1 MRFGMIV
8 HTGKPEAVA
17 FGKELVELF
26 RQRGNAL
33 LTDTSTAE
41 VLGCP
46 HLGQAGYMA
55 AVDVVLVLGGDG
67 TLLSAARL
75 ASSFGKPVLGI
86 NMGHLGFLSEL
97 DADSFEPALERVL
110 AGDFTVEERMMIEG
124 RVLRSGAE
132 IACFRALNDVVVTRG
147 TFARIINVSTFID
160 NHHVVDYKADGII
173 VATPTGSTAYSLS
186 AGGPIVEPLLECLCI
201 TPICPHTL
209 ASRSVVARPE
219 AHVRLVLNSPGE
231 EVMLTID
238 GQEGIPLE
246 SKDVVELVRAQVTAK
261 FVKVSGRGFFD
272 ILNSRLREQRF

>member
-1 MRFGMIV
+1 MRFGMMV
-8 HTGKPEAVA
+8 HTGKPEAIEFA
-17 FGKELVELF
+17 KELVQFFERRGSALF
-26 RQRGNAL
+26 
-33 LTDTSTAE
+33 TDTATAQL
-41 VLGCP
+41 LGYP
-46 HLGQAGYMA
+46 ELGKAGYMA
-55 AVDVVLVLGGDG
+55 SVDVVLVLGGDG

-86 NMGHLGFLSEL
+86 NMGHLGFLTEL
-97 DADSFEPALERVL
+97 DADEFQPALERVM
-110 AGDFTVEERMMIEG
+110 AGDYAVEERMMIEG
-124 RVLRSGAE
+124 RLLRAGVE
-132 IACFRALNDVVVTRG
+132 VACFRALNDVVVTRG
-147 TFARIINVSTFID
+147 TFARMINVSTFID

-186 AGGPIVEPLLECLCI
+186 AGGPIIEPLLECLCI

-209 ASRSVVARPE
+209 AARSVVARPE
-219 AHVRLVLNSPGE
+219 AHVRLELNSPGE